1 MEKSVKSFLGKV
13 SLFQKK
19 KKIAQEMVSLLTLD
33 NVSLEGAG
41 NAAAILGAPG
51 DAV

>member
-1 MEKSVKSFLGKV
+1 
-13 SLFQKK
+13 
-19 KKIAQEMVSLLTLD
+19 MVSLLTLD